1 MLRPVSRMVILASVE
16 LNGELMQETNQIWHW
31 NELEAIFYFVLI
43 TIKGFFNFS
52 ICLKHKEE
60 NNTNKN
66 LFWAPSIIRRGVLIC
81 GSSPTLINHYSSFST
96 IVETFIWFQTFRSQ
110 PNDNQKLKPIYQD

>member
-16 LNGELMQETNQIWHW
+16 LNGELMQEIHQIWHW

-43 TIKGFFNFS
+43 TIKGVFNFS
-52 ICLKHKEE
+52 VSLKHKEQ

-66 LFWAPSIIRRGVLIC
+66 LFWAPFITKCDILIC
-81 GSSPTLINHYSSFST
+81 GSSPTLISYFWAPSIIRCDVLVCGSSPAFLT
-96 IVETFIWFQTFRSQ
+96 IVKTLIWF
-110 PNDNQKLKPIYQD
+110 